1 MITIIMNGTKSNVR
15 RGLMTSDS
23 CSSTQ
28 DGRLPVVLDTY
39 LTLPLQ
45 IQIQIQM
52 KMIKGQDIQLI
63 RYVVSGGLCQVCSKS
78 LRQIIRFCWIQEFR
92 FTTSRFQL
100 VLVTINLIISDW
112 YCFENS
118 MHFFIYDVVTAIESF
133 VMAQLSQHKS
143 KPSLQFILFSL
154 QPQWFIAHF
163 CSFCLQ
169 IVLFFWLH
177 TSEW

>member
-23 CSSTQ
+23 CSSPQ
-28 DGRLPVVLDTY
+28 DGRLPVVLDTH

-52 KMIKGQDIQLI
+52 KMMKAQGHTIDEICGFWWTLPGLQQELAPNHMI
-63 RYVVSGGLCQVCSKS
+63 VVKS
-78 LRQIIRFCWIQEFR
+78 RKSFHNIEVSTGFGDSVY
-92 FTTSRFQL
+92 FTSQTSPP
-100 VLVTINLIISDW
+100 INLIILD
-112 YCFENS
+112 CFENS

-154 QPQWFIAHF
+154 QPQ
-163 CSFCLQ
+163 
-169 IVLFFWLH
+169 
-177 TSEW
+177 

>member
-1 MITIIMNGTKSNVR
+1 MDCLSIFVNFTSEDFVITHIIMITIIMNGTKSNVR

-23 CSSTQ
+23 CSSPQ
-28 DGRLPVVLDTY
+28 DGRLPVVLDTH

-63 RYVVSGGLCQVCSKS
+63 RYVVSGGFCQVCSKS

-100 VLVTINLIISDW
+100 VLVTRCILPHKPLLRLTSLFQIGIALRIPCVSLFTMW
-112 YCFENS
+112 
-118 MHFFIYDVVTAIESF
+118 
-133 VMAQLSQHKS
+133 SQ
-143 KPSLQFILFSL
+143 Q
-154 QPQWFIAHF
+154 
-163 CSFCLQ
+163 
-169 IVLFFWLH
+169 
-177 TSEW
+177 